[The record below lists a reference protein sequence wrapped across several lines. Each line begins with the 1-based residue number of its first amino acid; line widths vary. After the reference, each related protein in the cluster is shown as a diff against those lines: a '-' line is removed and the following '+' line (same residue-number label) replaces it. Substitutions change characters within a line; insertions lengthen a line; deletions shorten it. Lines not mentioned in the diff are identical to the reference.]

1 MCQNQGVPRI
11 SKILQ
16 GTDTYWKL
24 QILVGW
30 FLGCSPKSNEIL
42 KIFKIFLK
50 FSGIWWKNYNL
61 WWQGFCIN
69 KSIFTYGLLYDLL
82 HFFWHVLLVMD
93 DRFIQWEMVFCYQNC
108 SDLLWEKIV
117 LVIEKNFE
125 AEGREFAKFLRSLE
139 QFIQTVKGQN
149 NFW

>member
-1 MCQNQGVPRI
+1 MKFWR
-11 SKILQ
+11 S
-16 GTDTYWKL
+16 
-24 QILVGW
+24 
-30 FLGCSPKSNEIL
+30 
-42 KIFKIFLK
+42 LK
-50 FSGIWWKNYNL
+50 FSGIWLKNYNL

-108 SDLLWEKIV
+108 SDLLWEKNV
-117 LVIEKNFE
+117 LLIKKNFWKLE
-125 AEGREFAKFLRSLE
+125 AKFLRSLK

-149 NFW
+149 KFSEQNAFLTCFWRFLISNKLKQLEFKLKTKNIGI